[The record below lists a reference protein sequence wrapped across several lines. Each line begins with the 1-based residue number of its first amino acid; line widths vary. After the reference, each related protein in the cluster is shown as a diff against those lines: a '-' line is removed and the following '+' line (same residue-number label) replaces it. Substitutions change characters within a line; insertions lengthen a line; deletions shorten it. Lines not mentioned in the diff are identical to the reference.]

1 MTELNSI
8 KAGDRVLVKIG
19 RNLIECEALAVAED
33 GVTVR
38 SLSTGREFTTARVEE
53 VAGRAEPNPPA
64 PEASEPLETSLT
76 EMPVEAFQ
84 FTGSEVSR
92 ILETSLTE
100 MPVEEPADEKSTDE
114 KPEAEKTADE
124 KPADAKTEDEKPEMV
139 AAAGE
144 KPEAGKPA
152 EAPALRQP
160 EAEAPA
166 TEEQASGEP
175 VGADGPKP
183 RRKLSL
189 LNAAIEV
196 LRAEGRPLN
205 THDLVK
211 LAMERGLWTPT
222 GCRTPEQ
229 SLYGAIFLEIKNSE
243 TPRVRKSSERG
254 KFELA

>member
-53 VAGRAEPNPPA
+53 VVGRAEPPAAGVTAAEATAQNP
-64 PEASEPLETSLT
+64 
-76 EMPVEAFQ
+76 
-84 FTGSEVSR
+84 
-92 ILETSLTE
+92 
-100 MPVEEPADEKSTDE
+100 PADEKPEVEATADEKPENE
-114 KPEAEKTADE
+114 KPEAEKTVDE
-124 KPADAKTEDEKPEMV
+124 KSVDEKSETAQTADGKPADEKPEME

-144 KPEAGKPA
+144 KPEAEKPA
-152 EAPALRQP
+152 EAPAPRQP

-166 TEEQASGEP
+166 PEEQAAEGP

-205 THDLVK
+205 TRDLVK

-229 SLYGAIFLEIKNSE
+229 SLYGAIFLEIKNSDN
-243 TPRVRKSSERG
+243 PRVRKSAERG
-254 KFELA
+254 KFEIA

>member
-19 RNLIECEALAVAED
+19 RNLIECEALAVGPD

-53 VAGRAEPNPPA
+53 VVGRAEPPAAEVTAAEATAQNPPA
-64 PEASEPLETSLT
+64 
-76 EMPVEAFQ
+76 
-84 FTGSEVSR
+84 
-92 ILETSLTE
+92 
-100 MPVEEPADEKSTDE
+100 
-114 KPEAEKTADE
+114 
-124 KPADAKTEDEKPEMV
+124 DEKPEME

-144 KPEAGKPA
+144 KPEAEKPA
-152 EAPALRQP
+152 EAPAPRQP

-166 TEEQASGEP
+166 PEEQVAEGP

-205 THDLVK
+205 TRDLVK

-229 SLYGAIFLEIKNSE
+229 SLYGAIFLEIKNSDN
-243 TPRVRKSSERG
+243 PRVRKSAERG

>member
-19 RNLIECEALAVAED
+19 RNLIECEALAVGPD

-53 VAGRAEPNPPA
+53 VVGRAEPPAAEVTAAEVTAAEATAQNP
-64 PEASEPLETSLT
+64 
-76 EMPVEAFQ
+76 
-84 FTGSEVSR
+84 
-92 ILETSLTE
+92 
-100 MPVEEPADEKSTDE
+100 PADEKPEVEATADEKPENE
-114 KPEAEKTADE
+114 KPEAEKTVDE
-124 KPADAKTEDEKPEMV
+124 KSVDEKSEATQIADGKPADEKPEME

-144 KPEAGKPA
+144 KPEAEKPA
-152 EAPALRQP
+152 EAPAPRQP

-166 TEEQASGEP
+166 PEEQVAEGP

-205 THDLVK
+205 TRDLVK
-211 LAMERGLWTPT
+211 LAMGRGLWTPT

-229 SLYGAIFLEIKNSE
+229 SLYGAIFLEIKNSDN
-243 TPRVRKSSERG
+243 PRVRKSAERG

>member
-53 VAGRAEPNPPA
+53 VVGRAEPPAAEVTAAEATAQNP
-64 PEASEPLETSLT
+64 
-76 EMPVEAFQ
+76 
-84 FTGSEVSR
+84 
-92 ILETSLTE
+92 
-100 MPVEEPADEKSTDE
+100 PADEKPEVEATADEKPENE
-114 KPEAEKTADE
+114 KPEAEKTVDE
-124 KPADAKTEDEKPEMV
+124 KSVDEKSETAQTADGKPADEKPEME

-144 KPEAGKPA
+144 KPEAEKPA
-152 EAPALRQP
+152 EAPAPRQP

-166 TEEQASGEP
+166 PEEQAAEGP

-205 THDLVK
+205 TRDLVK

-229 SLYGAIFLEIKNSE
+229 SLYGAIFLEIKNSDN
-243 TPRVRKSSERG
+243 PRVRKSAERG
-254 KFELA
+254 KFEIA